1 MHHRGSHQA
10 HRGEGG
16 GDNGRQ
22 RDRQRTPTE
31 GVGGNAAESPAPGEN
46 FSRSEKRSEQT
57 DQHEAEATLAY
68 NRVGVLHHGV
78 HGVGEVVLQWPGE
91 TEGLKVQPQFADGG
105 VGGTNL
111 EVAGALGSCVETE
124 VGDVLA
130 GLSPTAQTK
139 DTAGAKAVSTAASHL
154 SAQSLALGGGVAG
167 TIGAQAGL
175 ALSVGELHHR
185 EHVQQPG
192 AHCGGGGS

>member
-1 MHHRGSHQA
+1 MTGGAGPSGGITDNSCIIIRVQKRGLSPYQ
-10 HRGEGG
+10 
-16 GDNGRQ
+16 
-22 RDRQRTPTE
+22 
-31 GVGGNAAESPAPGEN
+31 GVA
-46 FSRSEKRSEQT
+46 Q
-57 DQHEAEATLAY
+57 TLAHDGV
-68 NRVGVLHHGV
+68 RVLHHGV
-78 HGVGEVVLQWPGE
+78 HGVGEVVLERPRQAERLEVEPE
-91 TEGLKVQPQFADGG
+91 LADAWLCGAD
-105 VGGTNL
+105 L

-139 DTAGAKAVSTAASHL
+139 DTAGAKAVSTAASHH

-185 EHVQQPG
+185 EHVQQTG
-192 AHCGGGGS
+192 AHCGGGGVRNISLQ